1 MTKFS
6 EWMIGQEVQEIST
19 GDRGIITRKA
29 PYETQGAYIN
39 WTSGQFSGQELWL
52 EMRKFT
58 FISGENGSVACKL
71 AQIEKLVAEIRLLL
85 EGK

>member
-1 MTKFS
+1 MKF
-6 EWMIGQEVQEIST
+6 ENWMIGQEVQEIST

-29 PYETQGAYIN
+29 DYQSQGAYIR

-52 EMRKFT
+52 EMGKFT
-58 FISGENGSVACKL
+58 FISDENGSVAGKL
-71 AQIEKLVAEIRLLL
+71 AQIEKLVAEIRVLL

>member
-1 MTKFS
+1 MKF
-6 EWMIGQEVQEIST
+6 ENWMIGQEVIEIST

-29 PYETQGAYIN
+29 HYETQGAYIN

-52 EMRKFT
+52 EMGKFR
-58 FISGENGSVACKL
+58 FISGGDGSVAGKL
-71 AQIEKLVAEIRLLL
+71 AQIEKLVADIRVLL